1 MEGSWR
7 KEERRERVLLFRVLS
22 HEVLCRALCRI
33 QLEHVVG
40 ESEIAHSISSEKTS
54 RKQCHHFSKLLSP
67 TNTKQ
72 QITNRLMQ
80 ANRVIHLQ
88 PVTRILNHAVGDAFR
103 TILRQKGN
111 ALDNL
116 LRPLLSTLGAD
127 NADVAALRGARKHGP
142 VILLAVHS
150 EESPNQIRRVD
161 ELVFVPVVSSTVN
174 TVRAV
179 TTERLCSASLRW
191 RD

>member
-1 MEGSWR
+1 
-7 KEERRERVLLFRVLS
+7 
-22 HEVLCRALCRI
+22 
-33 QLEHVVG
+33 
-40 ESEIAHSISSEKTS
+40 
-54 RKQCHHFSKLLSP
+54 
-67 TNTKQ
+67 
-72 QITNRLMQ
+72 MQ

-88 PVTRILNHAVGDAFR
+88 PVTRVHNHAVGAAFR
-103 TILRQKGN
+103 IILRQKGN

>member
-7 KEERRERVLLFRVLS
+7 KEERRERVLSFRVLL

-40 ESEIAHSISSEKTS
+40 ESEWTIVSEKTS
-54 RKQCHHFSKLLSP
+54 LQQSHHFSKTLSP

-88 PVTRILNHAVGDAFR
+88 PVTRVFNHAVGDAFR